1 VRLKGLGMRL
11 RLNAPFAAHGRAET
25 SVELEDSELVRRSDV
40 PLVTSRQVGV
50 CEDLRASES
59 SE

>member
-1 VRLKGLGMRL
+1 MRL